1 MVRVIT
7 GVCLARAVLC
17 AYVLFVTWATPSRA
31 CPCLTVELEVV
42 TIDTIIP
49 IMLAGMHKWYDDHTI
64 THLLLVRNERYMLL
78 V

>member
-7 GVCLARAVLC
+7 GVRLARAVLC

-31 CPCLTVELEVV
+31 CPCLPVEMEVV

-49 IMLAGMHKWYDDHTI
+49 LPIVGMHKWYDQQTF
-64 THLLLVRNERYMLL
+64 THLLLVRN
-78 V
+78 